1 MSKWRQCSKC
11 KAFGH
16 NVRTCKMSDKEAR
29 KREKE
34 RAAFEK
40 RREERAEA
48 EHKALHAALID
59 AVNMLGNV
67 AGVSMYLESGDPFS
81 GVVLELPIEGVNI
94 ENTEAGAV
102 MLTAIA
108 GKIAE
113 LEARV
118 KPEGGE

>member
-29 KREKE
+29 KREQE

-59 AVNMLGNV
+59 AVNMLGNA
-67 AGVSMYLESGDPFS
+67 AGIGMYLETERPFA
-81 GVVLELPIEGVNI
+81 GVCLELPVAGISIDGP
-94 ENTEAGAV
+94 EAVAA
-102 MLTAIA
+102 MLVAIA
-108 GKIAE
+108 RRID
-113 LEARV
+113 
-118 KPEGGE
+118 PERGE